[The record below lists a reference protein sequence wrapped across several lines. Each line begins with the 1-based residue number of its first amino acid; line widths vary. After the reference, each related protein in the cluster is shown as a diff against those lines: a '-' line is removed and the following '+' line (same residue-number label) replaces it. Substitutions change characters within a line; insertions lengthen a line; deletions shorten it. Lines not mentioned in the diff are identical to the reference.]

1 MDNIVSNKKY
11 LSKPALIL
19 FMVQLFLIITA
30 VVISLVNLTLNT
42 SNKILWTMLLSSCL
56 GYIMPNPKLK
66 YIEVD
71 EYNKKVSFSNNS
83 STKNELSL

>member
-1 MDNIVSNKKY
+1 MDNLILYKKC

-19 FMVQLFLIITA
+19 FMGQLFLIITT
-30 VVISLVNLTLNT
+30 VVVSLVNLTLNT

-66 YIEVD
+66 YVEID
-71 EYNKKVSFSNNS
+71 KCNKKVSLSNNS
-83 STKNELSL
+83 TPKNELSL